1 MTEEQQRLVFNG
13 WLQQYKA
20 LLLKVVRAYAFTAMD
35 RDDLFQ
41 EIAIQVWRSVPSFRQ
56 EAKVS
61 TWLYRVSL
69 NTAIGWT
76 RKQRKHTASTQTLD
90 DGVQILQENTAA
102 KDDRLTWLY
111 DEIARLDEIDK
122 SLALLMLDGF
132 SYEEMSGILGIT
144 GSNVGVKINRLKK
157 HLVRRSKL
165 LNDGI

>member
-1 MTEEQQRLVFNG
+1 VTEEQQRLVFNG